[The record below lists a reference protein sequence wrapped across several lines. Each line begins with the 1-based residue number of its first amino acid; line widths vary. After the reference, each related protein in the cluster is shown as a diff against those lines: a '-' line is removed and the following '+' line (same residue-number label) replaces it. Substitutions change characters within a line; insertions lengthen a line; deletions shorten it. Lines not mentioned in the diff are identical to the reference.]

1 LSGIGIGITL
11 ADLSPGIVEPH
22 GTEPHKPPPLRLT
35 ADIRVLR
42 CFFCINVFL
51 LYIFF
56 FFLGFGML
64 DLLGTLGLLGLIG
77 TLDAYI
83 YIIR

>member
-1 LSGIGIGITL
+1 VEAFVAALWWYNIVWHWHWNNL

-42 CFFCINVFL
+42 CFFFV
-51 LYIFF
+51 
-56 FFLGFGML
+56 
-64 DLLGTLGLLGLIG
+64 
-77 TLDAYI
+77 
-83 YIIR
+83 